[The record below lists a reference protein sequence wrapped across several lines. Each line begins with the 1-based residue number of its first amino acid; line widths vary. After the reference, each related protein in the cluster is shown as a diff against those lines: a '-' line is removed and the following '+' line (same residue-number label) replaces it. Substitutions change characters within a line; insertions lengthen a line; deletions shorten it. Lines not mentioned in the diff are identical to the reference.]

1 MACDFIVAVFI
12 CEVFTILTGI
22 LAYFLLQKATFIF
35 VVQLISILLTLWLFG
50 FLLYWI
56 SPGCLV

>member
-1 MACDFIVAVFI
+1 MTCDFVVALFI
-12 CEVFTILTGI
+12 SEVFVLLSGI
-22 LAYFLLQKATFIF
+22 LSYFLLQKATFIF
-35 VVQLISILLTLWLFG
+35 VVQLVSVLITLWLFE